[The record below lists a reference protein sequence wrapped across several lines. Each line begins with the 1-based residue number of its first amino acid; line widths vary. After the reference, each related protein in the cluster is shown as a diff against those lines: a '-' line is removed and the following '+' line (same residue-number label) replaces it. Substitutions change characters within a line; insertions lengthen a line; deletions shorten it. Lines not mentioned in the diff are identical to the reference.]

1 MKLKITTR
9 DGGSPMNE
17 TDPLLPDG
25 TYDVMVIDVED
36 DINSAESESSTLSL
50 VIVTGTLKGQVVT
63 LEQTSDTA
71 DPLQLLGSPGRL
83 TVTNRELRLRLE
95 G

>member
-1 MKLKITTR
+1 
-9 DGGSPMNE
+9 MNE